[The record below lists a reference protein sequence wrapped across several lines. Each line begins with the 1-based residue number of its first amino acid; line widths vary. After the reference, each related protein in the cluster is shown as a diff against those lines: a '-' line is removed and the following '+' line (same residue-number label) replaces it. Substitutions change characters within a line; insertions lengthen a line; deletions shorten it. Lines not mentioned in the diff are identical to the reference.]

1 MENKNIGILDPQG
14 LNPNPL
20 TNEPYSDRYKELAK
34 KWSQFPAYETAID
47 IIKTIEDSQVILVI
61 SGTGS
66 GKTVLIPKYAL
77 HSTDYKGK
85 IAITLPKQII
95 AKSAAEFAA
104 ETLDVT
110 IGKEIG
116 YKFKGSDPKDRGS
129 NPLLLYA
136 TDGTIVAKLISDP
149 ELKDLNMVIIDEAHE
164 RKIQIDFLLYL
175 LKNVLDKRPDFKL
188 IIMSATIDS
197 TLFNRYFS
205 GYKYAEINVGGKTNF
220 PIQSIFSKNRSDI
233 DSYVDRGIKIIDEIE
248 EKYKPSKDS
257 KIEDILFFVCSKNET
272 EDVKE
277 QLKLKYSDYEI
288 ISVYSGI
295 SSEQQEKIKNKENNE
310 RRILISTNVAESSLT
325 IDGIKFVI
333 DSGFEIFSYDEAKTG
348 AKVIDKQLITKA
360 QAMQRMGRAGR
371 TQPGVCYHLYTE
383 DEFENI
389 MRKFPEPS
397 IKTIDITSECLK
409 LLQES
414 SIKTTATLRKILS
427 EFIEPP
433 KEEYI
438 EMAIN
443 NLKVYGTLKNCET
456 ECTLN
461 EYGEIIGDLQLD
473 LNEGLTMIMAYQ
485 LNILNEVLNIILLLK
500 EIKFNLDELFIVP
513 DKNPSLYQ
521 KFKKAKTEIVSKY
534 GDIITIYKIINKYRS
549 YEKDS
554 SKSEFCYK
562 YFIKKNILDKVLE
575 SYKKNIYKLK
585 AKFKDFK
592 VHKVDEKVHK
602 VDEIINKV
610 DEKVNK
616 VDEIINEIIN
626 KVDEKVDGEINKIIL
641 SFLFGYRYNIIVKGK
656 NSNGIYI
663 DIARES
669 VLVDAKNST
678 FFYIQLSKISGKY
691 QGQIVSVIPQKMS
704 QIYIIILSI

>member
-14 LNPNPL
+14 LNLNPL
-20 TNEPYSDRYKELAK
+20 TNEPYSDSYKELAK
-34 KWSQFPAYETAID
+34 LWSQFPAYETAVD
-47 IIKTIEDSQVILVI
+47 IIKTIEESQVILVI

-104 ETLDVT
+104 NTLDVE
-110 IGKEIG
+110 IGKHVG
-116 YKFKGSDPKDRGS
+116 YKFKGSDPKDVGS

-149 ELKDLNMVIIDEAHE
+149 ELKGLDMVIIDEAHE

-175 LKNVLDKRPDFKL
+175 LKKVLDKRPDFKL

-197 TLFNRYFS
+197 TLFKRYFS

-220 PIQSIFSKNRSDI
+220 PIESKFSSDKADQ
-233 DSYVDRGIKIIDEIE
+233 DSYIERGIKVIDEIE
-248 EKYKPSKDS
+248 KKYKPNKDS

-277 QLKLKYSDYEI
+277 QLKVLYPDYDI

-295 SSEQQEKIKNKENNE
+295 TTEQQNKIQNKENNN

-325 IDGIKFVI
+325 VDGIKFVI

-348 AKVIDKQLITKA
+348 AKVIDKQIITKA

-371 TQPGVCYHLYTE
+371 TQPGICYHLYT
-383 DEFENI
+383 DNEFNNL
-389 MRKFPEPS
+389 MKKFPEPS
-397 IKTIDITSECLK
+397 IRTTDITSECLK

-414 SIKTTATLRKILS
+414 TIKTVSSLRKILS

-433 KEEYI
+433 KDEYI
-438 EMAIN
+438 DMAIN
-443 NLKVYGTLKNCET
+443 NLKEYGTLKDCDT

-461 EYGEIIGDLQLD
+461 KYGEILGDLQLE
-473 LNEGLTMIMAYQ
+473 LNQGLTMLMAYK
-485 LNILNEVLNIILLLK
+485 LNILNEVFNIILLIN
-500 EIKFNLDELFIVP
+500 EIKFNIDELFLIP
-513 DKNPSLYQ
+513 EENPSLYQ
-521 KFKKAKTEIVSKY
+521 KFKKAKEKITSKY
-534 GDIITIYKIINKYRS
+534 GDLITLYNIINKFRS
-549 YEKDS
+549 YEKES
-554 SKSEFCYK
+554 SKTDFCYK
-562 YFIKKNILDKVLE
+562 YFIKKNILDKIND
-575 SYKKNIYKLK
+575 SYKNIYKYK
-585 AKFKDFK
+585 HKFKDF
-592 VHKVDEKVHK
+592 
-602 VDEIINKV
+602 INEEDV
-610 DEKVNK
+610 KVN
-616 VDEIINEIIN
+616 VD
-626 KVDEKVDGEINKIIL
+626 VDDKINKIFI

-656 NSNGIYI
+656 NRDGLYV
-663 DIARES
+663 DIAKES
-669 VLVDAKNST
+669 TLNNAKNST
-678 FFYIQLSKISGKY
+678 FFYIQLSKFSGNY
-691 QGQIVSVIPQKMS
+691 QAQIVFTIPQKLS
-704 QIYIIILSI
+704 QNYIKILSI

>member
-1 MENKNIGILDPQG
+1 MENKNIGILDPEG
-14 LNPNPL
+14 KNPNPL
-20 TNEPYSDRYKELAK
+20 TNELYSEKYKELAK
-34 KWSQFPAYETAID
+34 LWSQFPAYETATD

-77 HSTDYKGK
+77 HATNYTGR

-104 ETLDVT
+104 ATLDVE
-110 IGKEIG
+110 IGKQVG
-116 YKFKGSDPKDRGS
+116 YKFKGSDPKDVGL
-129 NPLLLYA
+129 NPSLLYA

-149 ELKDLNMVIIDEAHE
+149 ELKNLDMVIIDEAHE

-175 LKNVLDKRPDFKL
+175 LKKVLDVRPDFKL

-197 TLFNRYFS
+197 TLFNNYFL

-220 PIQSIFSKNRSDI
+220 PIESKFSSDKADS
-233 DSYVDRGIKIIDEIE
+233 DSYIERGIKIIEEIE
-248 EKYKPSKDS
+248 KNYKPDKNS

-277 QLKLKYSDYEI
+277 QLKLKYPEYEI

-295 SSEQQEKIKNKENNE
+295 TAAQQEKIQNKKKND

-325 IDGIKFVI
+325 VDGIKFVI

-371 TQPGVCYHLYTE
+371 TQPGICYHLYTL
-383 DEFENI
+383 DEFNTF
-389 MRKFPEPS
+389 MKKFPEPS
-397 IKTIDITSECLK
+397 IRTTDITSECLK

-414 SIKTTATLRKILS
+414 SIKTVSSLRKILS

-438 EMAIN
+438 DLAIN
-443 NLKVYGTLKNCET
+443 NLKEYKTLKDCDT

-461 EYGEIIGDLQLD
+461 KYGEILGELQLE
-473 LNEGLTMIMAYQ
+473 LNSGLTMLMAYK
-485 LNILNEVLNIILLLK
+485 LNILNEVFSIYLLMN
-500 EIKFNLDELFIVP
+500 EIKFNLDDLFIIP
-513 DKNPSLYQ
+513 EENPSLYQ
-521 KFKKAKTEIVSKY
+521 KFKKAKEKITSKY
-534 GDIITIYKIINKYRS
+534 GDIITLYMIIKKYKS
-549 YEKDS
+549 YEKES
-554 SKSEFCYK
+554 SKTDFCYK
-562 YFIKKNILDKVLE
+562 YFIKKNILDKVND
-575 SYKKNIYKLK
+575 SYKQIYKLK
-585 AKFKDFK
+585 HKFKDYFNDEEVNEGIIK
-592 VHKVDEKVHK
+592 VING
-602 VDEIINKV
+602 EINGDIS
-610 DEKVNK
+610 D
-616 VDEIINEIIN
+616 
-626 KVDEKVDGEINKIIL
+626 EINKILI

-656 NSNGIYI
+656 NRDGLYI
-663 DIARES
+663 DIS
-669 VLVDAKNST
+669 KDSTLNNAKNST
-678 FFYIQLSKISGKY
+678 FFYIQLSKFSGNY
-691 QGQIVSVIPQKMS
+691 QAQIVFTIPQKLS
-704 QIYIIILSI
+704 QNYIKILSI

>member
-1 MENKNIGILDPQG
+1 MENKNIGILDPEG
-14 LNPNPL
+14 KNPNPL
-20 TNEPYSDRYKELAK
+20 TNELYSEKYKELAK
-34 KWSQFPAYETAID
+34 LWSQFPAYETATD

-77 HSTDYKGK
+77 HATNYTGR

-104 ETLDVT
+104 ATLDVE
-110 IGKEIG
+110 IGKQVG
-116 YKFKGSDPKDRGS
+116 YKFKGSDPKDVGL
-129 NPLLLYA
+129 NPSLLYA

-149 ELKDLNMVIIDEAHE
+149 ELKNLDMVIIDEAHE

-175 LKNVLDKRPDFKL
+175 LKKVLDVRPDFKL

-197 TLFNRYFS
+197 TLFNNYFL

-220 PIQSIFSKNRSDI
+220 PIESKFSSDKADS
-233 DSYVDRGIKIIDEIE
+233 DSYIERGIKIIEEIE
-248 EKYKPSKDS
+248 KNYKPDKNS

-277 QLKLKYSDYEI
+277 QLKLKYPEYEI

-295 SSEQQEKIKNKENNE
+295 TAAQQEKIQNKKKND

-325 IDGIKFVI
+325 VDGIKFVI

-371 TQPGVCYHLYTE
+371 TQPGICYHLYTL
-383 DEFENI
+383 DEFNTF
-389 MRKFPEPS
+389 MKKFPEPS
-397 IKTIDITSECLK
+397 IRTTDITSECLK

-414 SIKTTATLRKILS
+414 SIKTVSSLRKILS

-438 EMAIN
+438 DLAIN
-443 NLKVYGTLKNCET
+443 NLKEYKTLKDCDT

-461 EYGEIIGDLQLD
+461 KYGEILGELQLE
-473 LNEGLTMIMAYQ
+473 LNSGLTMLMAYK
-485 LNILNEVLNIILLLK
+485 LNILNEVFSIYLLMN
-500 EIKFNLDELFIVP
+500 EIKFNLDDLFIIP
-513 DKNPSLYQ
+513 EENPSLYQ
-521 KFKKAKTEIVSKY
+521 KFKKAKEKITSKY
-534 GDIITIYKIINKYRS
+534 GDIITLYMIIKKYKS
-549 YEKDS
+549 YEKES
-554 SKSEFCYK
+554 SKTDFCYK
-562 YFIKKNILDKVLE
+562 YFIKKNILDKVND
-575 SYKKNIYKLK
+575 SYKQIYKYK
-585 AKFKDFK
+585 HKFKDYFNDEEVNEGIIK
-592 VHKVDEKVHK
+592 VING
-602 VDEIINKV
+602 EINGDIS
-610 DEKVNK
+610 D
-616 VDEIINEIIN
+616 
-626 KVDEKVDGEINKIIL
+626 EINKILI

-656 NSNGIYI
+656 NRDGLYI
-663 DIARES
+663 DIS
-669 VLVDAKNST
+669 KDSTLNNAKNST
-678 FFYIQLSKISGKY
+678 FFYIQLSKFSGNY
-691 QGQIVSVIPQKMS
+691 QAQIVFTIPQKLS
-704 QIYIIILSI
+704 QNYIKILSI